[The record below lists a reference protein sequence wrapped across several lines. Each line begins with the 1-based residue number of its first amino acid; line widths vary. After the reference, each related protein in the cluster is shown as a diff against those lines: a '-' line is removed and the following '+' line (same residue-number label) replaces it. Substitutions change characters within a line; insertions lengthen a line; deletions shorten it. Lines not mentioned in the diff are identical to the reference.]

1 MGVRSLAVLAFLG
14 LATLALSP
22 AARADDIGKPMAN
35 LLQQQSFKFAWQTM
49 MAGEAAPVWVH
60 EYAETLDGPPTPV
73 IPVELDGE
81 TYLLGF
87 TCKPN
92 ECEGNQ
98 LYVLFAPGGRDAWG
112 LLAAP
117 PAISWLGKP
126 NQRIQDALTGSLRK

>member
-1 MGVRSLAVLAFLG
+1 MGIRSLAVPAFLG
-14 LATLALSP
+14 LVGLVFSAFAH
-22 AARADDIGKPMAN
+22 ADDIGKPMAN
-35 LLQQQSFKFAWQTM
+35 LLTQQAYVYAWETM
-49 MAGEAAPVWVH
+49 MAGEATPVWVH
-60 EYAETLDGPPTPV
+60 EYADTLDGPPTPV

-92 ECEGNQ
+92 ECEENQ

-126 NQRIQDALTGSLRK
+126 NQRIQDALTGALRK